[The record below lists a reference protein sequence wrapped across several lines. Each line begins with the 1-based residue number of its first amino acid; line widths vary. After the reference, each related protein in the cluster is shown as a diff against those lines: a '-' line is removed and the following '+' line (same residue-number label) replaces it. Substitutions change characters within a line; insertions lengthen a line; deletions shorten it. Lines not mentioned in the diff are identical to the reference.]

1 MAERHP
7 PQPEITIKADDD
19 VAKGRFS
26 NLAQVGSTMDAFAI
40 DFAFVHGRTG
50 WLLARILMSPVHAK
64 RFHRVLG
71 DTLARHEDAFGPIDE
86 GPALQ

>member
-1 MAERHP
+1 MSDRHA
-7 PQPEITIKADDD
+7 PEITIKAEDD

-26 NLAQVGSTMDAFAI
+26 NLAQVGSTTDAIAL
-40 DFAFVHGRTG
+40 DFAFVHGVTG

-71 DTLARHEDAFGPIDE
+71 DTLARHEDAYGPIDE
-86 GPALQ
+86 GPSVQ